1 MRKQTTK
8 SEIRISKSET
18 NQRTFKPSYEIRK
31 GLVWNFLSFDHL
43 RLFRISN
50 FGFRVCNSVYAW
62 RALRLRAS
70 CYLGIVFSSIIFLH
84 AATEGFAAEGV
95 ESLIAGAKKEDE
107 ITFVAG
113 AQTFGG
119 RKGLADLEAAFNKR
133 FDLKTRINFAAGP
146 DMNARAARHITEIKS
161 GRKASSDI
169 FLGSQSHQALM
180 HVENALEKVN
190 YAGLFPW
197 VTKEME
203 IYPNE
208 AVLVYTSP
216 NGIIYNVNLIPKDKA
231 PKNYLDLID
240 PRLSPAWAG
249 KLAIPPYVAWLAE
262 LSLNWGQEKVKDFA
276 RKLVAIS
283 GGRLRYSEE
292 ERIVSGE
299 FPVMANIGDALGA
312 MWTWQA
318 KGAPI
323 MAVPGTSPINTDYFQ
338 LSVPKNVAHPNL
350 AKLFV
355 AFMATK
361 EAQAILQKHES
372 RSSHLVE
379 GTIMHKYLRENRV
392 TVQEP
397 KESIAYYL
405 KGESDEGLQFK
416 AELAKILK
424 Q

>member
-1 MRKQTTK
+1 MGKQNSSREK
-8 SEIRISKSET
+8 SSKELLTMSLCRSAKGRGVSFRPKGEII
-18 NQRTFKPSYEIRK
+18 
-31 GLVWNFLSFDHL
+31 L
-43 RLFRISN
+43 RLLAFARGNKIRS
-50 FGFRVCNSVYAW
+50 RDW
-62 RALRLRAS
+62 RAAPLRAR
-70 CYLGIVFSSIIFLH
+70 CFPVLVFASVTFLFT
-84 AATEGFAAEGV
+84 AAQVSAAETV
-95 ESLIAGAKKEDE
+95 ESLIAGAKKEGE

-133 FDLKTRINFAAGP
+133 FNLKMRINFAAGP

-161 GRKASSDI
+161 GRQASSDI

-180 HVENALEKVN
+180 HKENSLDKVN

-197 VTKEME
+197 VSKEME

-216 NGIIYNVNLIPKDKA
+216 NGIIYNVNLIPKDRA

-240 PRLSPAWAG
+240 PRLSPSWAG

-299 FPVMANIGDALGA
+299 FPVMANLGDALGA

-338 LSVPKNVAHPNL
+338 LSVPKSVAHPHL

-355 AFMATK
+355 AFMASK

-379 GTIMHKYLRENRV
+379 GTIMQKYLKDNRIQ
-392 TVQEP
+392 VQEP

-405 KGESDEGLQFK
+405 KGETDEGLQFK

>member
-1 MRKQTTK
+1 MNRLNK

-18 NQRTFKPSYEIRK
+18 NSRSPICLRHYLEVLLCSLALMCVAAPS
-31 GLVWNFLSFDHL
+31 
-43 RLFRISN
+43 
-50 FGFRVCNSVYAW
+50 
-62 RALRLRAS
+62 
-70 CYLGIVFSSIIFLH
+70 FSADSL
-84 AATEGFAAEGV
+84 
-95 ESLIAGAKKEDE
+95 ESLVAGAKKEDE
-107 ITFVAG
+107 ITFIAG

-119 RKGLADLEAAFNKR
+119 RKGLADLETAFNRR
-133 FDLKTRINFAAGP
+133 FGLKTRINFAAGP

-161 GRKASSDI
+161 GRKPSSDI

-180 HVENALEKVN
+180 HVEKALEKVN

-216 NGIIYNVNLIPKDKA
+216 NGMIYNVNLVPKDKA
-231 PKNYLDLID
+231 PKNYLDLVD
-240 PRLSPAWAG
+240 PRLSPSWAG

-262 LSLNWGQEKVKDFA
+262 LSLNWGNEKVKDFA

-299 FPVMANIGDALGA
+299 FPVMANLGDALGA

-323 MAVPGTSPINTDYFQ
+323 VAVPGTSPINTDYFQ
-338 LSVPKNVAHPNL
+338 LSVPRNAAHPNL

-379 GTIMHKYLRENRV
+379 GTIMQKYLKDNRIQ
-392 TVQEP
+392 VQEP
-397 KESIAYYL
+397 KESIDYYL
-405 KGESDEGLQFK
+405 KGETDEGLQFK